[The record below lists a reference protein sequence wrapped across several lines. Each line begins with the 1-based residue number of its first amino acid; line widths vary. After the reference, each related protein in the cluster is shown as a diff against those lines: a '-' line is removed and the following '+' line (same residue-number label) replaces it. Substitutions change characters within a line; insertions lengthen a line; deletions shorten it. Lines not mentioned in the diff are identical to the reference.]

1 MPKEKKISFK
11 YFINSKLK
19 SKDGE
24 SYPLY
29 VQVVFNSLMTKLK
42 PLKSLDISMTEKEFD
57 SWEKGLTLQA
67 ELQQK
72 LNLLKNS
79 EDLIEKVVRHQY
91 EKKQK
96 FTFKG
101 IGNLVDLYST
111 KIIDIL
117 EKGLLVEIQ
126 NRLEVS
132 LTIEQYQ
139 MVMIDEAMEGIFQ
152 RLVVVAGKKE
162 AQKIMSSLRL
172 HQYTIAFDLYRNLVE
187 VHAKKNSVLDALHN
201 PLVCTISE
209 WRFGDGRENMKKFYL
224 NPDNWFNSEF
234 VANNLYFEKTNLEL
248 YIELIN
254 SELLRYFKFS
264 TGL

>member
-1 MPKEKKISFK
+1 
-11 YFINSKLK
+11 
-19 SKDGE
+19 
-24 SYPLY
+24 
-29 VQVVFNSLMTKLK
+29 
-42 PLKSLDISMTEKEFD
+42 MTEKEFD
-57 SWEKGLTLQA
+57 SWERNLTLQA

-72 LNLLKNS
+72 LSLLKNS
-79 EDLIEKVVRHQY
+79 EALIEKVVRQQY

-96 FTFKG
+96 FTLKG

-117 EKGLLVEIQ
+117 EKGLLVEVQ

-132 LTIEQYQ
+132 LTQEQYQ
-139 MVMIDEAMEGIFQ
+139 MVMIDEKPESILH
-152 RLVVVAGKKE
+152 RLEVVAGKKE

-187 VHAKKNSVLDALHN
+187 VHAKENSVLDALHN

-209 WRFGDGRENMKKFYL
+209 WRFGNGRENMKKFYS
-224 NPDNWFNSEF
+224 NPGNWFNSEF
-234 VANNLYFEKTNLEL
+234 VVNNLYFEKTNLEL
-248 YIELIN
+248 CIELIN
-254 SELLRYFKFS
+254 SELLRYFRFS